1 MTRGRLPREK
11 LPNNGTSRR
20 QGPGSQQWLELSLC
34 KTQKEDLPESPGALG
49 WHSWK
54 DIWVWARV
62 WKKACEVS
70 KLRGR
75 GQPEGNSS
83 SMQQREPERSY
94 SPHK

>member
-1 MTRGRLPREK
+1 MTRGRWPREK

-70 KLRGR
+70 KLRG
-75 GQPEGNSS
+75 GGAT
-83 SMQQREPERSY
+83 
-94 SPHK
+94 